1 MGARRRR
8 LWPHE
13 GDELLGL
20 LQPDRGRVA
29 TELQPVELASRAR
42 AGRTTHRLSRRTDAL
57 CPDRPPSCEA
67 GSRLEGKVGERA
79 RRRSKADERH
89 PAGRP
94 ADRPEGPGAAAAARP
109 RRNLRRPPADAAL
122 ARAIVLTSQPE
133 NTLNGPSRAAAPM
146 VVVRVAGRCYT
157 APARGAALALGAR
170 AACASAGLIAPQ
182 LAVTILAASRAL
194 RCV

>member
-57 CPDRPPSCEA
+57 CPDRQA
-67 GSRLEGKVGERA
+67 ARLGRGSREKLVRERGDG
-79 RRRSKADERH
+79 RRQTRGIRPGDRQIGRRGRALLLQ
-89 PAGRP
+89 PA
-94 ADRPEGPGAAAAARP
+94 PGATSDD
-109 RRNLRRPPADAAL
+109 PPQ
-122 ARAIVLTSQPE
+122 TPPWQ
-133 NTLNGPSRAAAPM
+133 GP
-146 VVVRVAGRCYT
+146 
-157 APARGAALALGAR
+157 
-170 AACASAGLIAPQ
+170 
-182 LAVTILAASRAL
+182 
-194 RCV
+194 